1 MIGGDAGGWAIYCL
15 VGESFSMI
23 CHWSLVCH
31 RSTKYRVMISITVAG
46 PDVFL
51 CLWRRA
57 SRVYEGFGDAASN
70 DV

>member
-1 MIGGDAGGWAIYCL
+1 
-15 VGESFSMI
+15 MI

-31 RSTKYRVMISITVAG
+31 HSTKYRLMISKTVAG
-46 PDVFL
+46 PDAFL